1 MPEGQRV
8 EGCPIK
14 PRLDFIYVADY
25 GKPNRTR
32 GGIFLPEGAAFD
44 YPAYRFDLWRYG
56 EVIAIGPGRPAK
68 DKKTGLERADGKLV
82 PMPDI
87 KLGDVVM
94 FSRKHGSRLGY
105 RYKHPVLTTKQY
117 ALDDT
122 LNGLLIR
129 ILDPEK
135 CVAICDDF
143 EPWWDP
149 EECTP
154 VSPSQIMSG

>member
-1 MPEGQRV
+1 MAEAQMI
-8 EGCPIK
+8 EGCPVI

-25 GKPNRTR
+25 AQPNRTR
-32 GGIFLPEGAAFD
+32 GGIYLPKGAAFD
-44 YPAYRFDLWRYG
+44 YPSYRFDIWRYG
-56 EVIAIGPGRPAK
+56 EVIAIGPGRPAT
-68 DKKTGLERADGKLV
+68 DKRGREKADGTLR
-82 PMPDI
+82 PMPDL

-94 FSRKHGSRLGY
+94 FSRKHGGRTGL
-105 RYKHPVLTTKQY
+105 RYKHPVLTTKRY

-122 LNGLLIR
+122 LSGLLIR
-129 ILDPEK
+129 IIDPNQCQAVIE
-135 CVAICDDF
+135 DF